1 MGTARA
7 ELSSERRRLDRP
19 PRSTSLRRETR
30 PGLRIVIPSDEFE
43 ANSRRRGASGS
54 YRTDMTK
61 NQNFIKSSAEPAT
74 GRRNRPLSWLVA
86 VGVIAAIALTGCT
99 AQPDVRKTTAES
111 VPDGSTLAALSLP
124 AKNIEQ
130 SVLPLNKFMLDD
142 TKNSDYAENLLIEP
156 CMVKAG
162 FDWNVPWRDTRSN
175 DGPSWNDAHM
185 RLFTLALA
193 KQWGFRIAPSSD
205 PSLTALR
212 SFQREKATISSAE
225 KTALTSCLSQARKE
239 LPILPGSAQRAT
251 TFAQAA
257 YESAQKDKTV
267 LRAAAAWKKCMVPA
281 GISDLPDLP
290 TRMPSDSI
298 IRRFNIKFDISNIP
312 PQVTQEE
319 ITLATTDFECRNKA
333 GYEQALYDAQWSRQ
347 ATLLAENADE
357 LNRVAAQISKHTIAV
372 LAVIAS
378 HAPSR

>member
-1 MGTARA
+1 
-7 ELSSERRRLDRP
+7 
-19 PRSTSLRRETR
+19 
-30 PGLRIVIPSDEFE
+30 
-43 ANSRRRGASGS
+43 
-54 YRTDMTK
+54 MTK
-61 NQNFIKSSAEPAT
+61 NQNFIRSSAETAT
-74 GRRNRPLSWLVA
+74 GRRNGPLSWLVA

-130 SVLPLNKFMLDD
+130 SVLPLNKFMLGD

-193 KQWGFRIAPSSD
+193 QRWGFRIAPSSD

-225 KTALTSCLSQARKE
+225 EAALTSCLSQARKE

-251 TFAQAA
+251 AFAQAA

-298 IRRFNIKFDISNIP
+298 IRRFTIKFDISNIP

-319 ITLATTDFECRNKA
+319 ITLATTDFECRTKA

>member
-1 MGTARA
+1 MANRVRVIRAVRLTGVARGHERAAAWTRLLVVASTA
-7 ELSSERRRLDRP
+7 
-19 PRSTSLRRETR
+19 
-30 PGLRIVIPSDEFE
+30 GMV
-43 ANSRRRGASGS
+43 
-54 YRTDMTK
+54 
-61 NQNFIKSSAEPAT
+61 
-74 GRRNRPLSWLVA
+74 
-86 VGVIAAIALTGCT
+86 LTGCT
-99 AQPDVRKTTAES
+99 MQ
-111 VPDGSTLAALSLP
+111 AAPPTPPPASASSASSSGTISLP
-124 AKNIEQ
+124 AKNLEQ
-130 SVLPLNKFMLDD
+130 GTLPLNNFMLGD

-193 KQWGFRIAPSSD
+193 QRWGFRIAPSSD

-212 SFQREKATISSAE
+212 SFQREKATISTAE
-225 KTALTSCLSQARKE
+225 KSALTSCLSKARKE

-251 TFAQAA
+251 ALAQTA

-298 IRRFNIKFDISNIP
+298 IRRFNIKFQISNIP
-312 PQVTQEE
+312 AQVSQEE

-357 LNRVAAQISKHTIAV
+357 MNRVAAEISKNTSAV
-372 LAVIAS
+372 MAVIAS
-378 HAPSR
+378 HAPSH

>member
-1 MGTARA
+1 
-7 ELSSERRRLDRP
+7 
-19 PRSTSLRRETR
+19 
-30 PGLRIVIPSDEFE
+30 
-43 ANSRRRGASGS
+43 
-54 YRTDMTK
+54 MTK

-74 GRRNRPLSWLVA
+74 GRRNRPLSRLVA
-86 VGVIAAIALTGCT
+86 VSVIAAIALTGCT
-99 AQPDVRKTTAES
+99 AQPGVRKTTAES
-111 VPDGSTLAALSLP
+111 VPDGSTSAAFSLP

-130 SVLPLNKFMLDD
+130 YVLPLDKFMLSD
-142 TKNSDYAENLLIEP
+142 TKNNDYAENLLIEP

-175 DGPSWNDAHM
+175 DGPSWNDVQM

-193 KQWGFRIAPSSD
+193 KQWGYQIAPSPD
-205 PSLTALR
+205 TSLTALR
-212 SFQREKATISSAE
+212 SFQREKATISTAE
-225 KTALTSCLSQARKE
+225 KAALTSCLSQARKV

-251 TFAQAA
+251 AFTLAA
-257 YESAQKDKTV
+257 YEGAQKDKTV
-267 LRAAAAWKKCMVPA
+267 LRAAATWKKCMVPV

-298 IRRFNIKFDISNIP
+298 IRRFTIKFDISNTP

-319 ITLATTDFECRNKA
+319 ITLATTDFGCRNKA
-333 GYEQALYDAQWSRQ
+333 GYEQAFYNAQWSRQ

-357 LNRVAAQISKHTIAV
+357 LNRVAAQISQHTTAV